1 MLCALV
7 FWTKAAAMGPF
18 DADSLSMAVAEMRSV
33 QPMEPSPEASIV
45 QENHRA
51 VAIGLAVLLGPF
63 GAHRLYLGTTPKV
76 AIAYG
81 LTLGGFG
88 VVALIDLVHL
98 IVVKDLDRFRNND
111 RILMWAGEPTPP

>member
-1 MLCALV
+1 MLRASHLMLCALV

-33 QPMEPSPEASIV
+33 QPMEPSPEANIV

-63 GAHRLYLGTTPKV
+63 GAHRL
-76 AIAYG
+76 
-81 LTLGGFG
+81 
-88 VVALIDLVHL
+88 
-98 IVVKDLDRFRNND
+98 
-111 RILMWAGEPTPP
+111 